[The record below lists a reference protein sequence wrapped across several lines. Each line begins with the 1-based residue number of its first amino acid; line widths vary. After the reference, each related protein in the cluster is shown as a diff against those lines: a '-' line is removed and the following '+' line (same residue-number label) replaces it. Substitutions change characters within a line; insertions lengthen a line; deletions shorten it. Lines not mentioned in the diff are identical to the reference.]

1 MKIEWTIR
9 ILVVVILSAML
20 SMVVYGEEGDQEE
33 TPVTGPAGPQ
43 GLQGP
48 RGPQGFPGQQG
59 QPGWQGPMGLQGYD
73 GANGISGKDGING
86 KDGAVGPAGVSSV
99 VPAVDPRIDV
109 EIREYDAK
117 HWAVSSYVSF
127 GIQTGTSRYIV
138 GQRLVLKLGKSSEQR
153 EIDKLR
159 KEIQDAHLLLQGG
172 KL

>member
-1 MKIEWTIR
+1 MRIEWTVR

-20 SMVVYGEEGDQEE
+20 SMVVYGEEGGDQEE
-33 TPVTGPAGPQ
+33 TFLTGPTGPQ

-48 RGPQGFPGQQG
+48 IGPQGFTGQPGQQG
-59 QPGWQGPMGLQGYD
+59 LAGSRGS
-73 GANGISGKDGING
+73 NGINGIDGKDGING